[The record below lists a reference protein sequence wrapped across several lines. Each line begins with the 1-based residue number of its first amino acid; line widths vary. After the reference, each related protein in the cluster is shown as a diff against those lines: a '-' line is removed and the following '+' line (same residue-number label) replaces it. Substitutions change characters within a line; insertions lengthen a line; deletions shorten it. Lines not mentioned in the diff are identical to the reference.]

1 MLSIPILEAI
11 QSALTIPVMIGV
23 FCLGWYMYRR
33 ERPSRWIG
41 YRNVITPK
49 PRYRAGALIW
59 SGIFVAI
66 YALLVAIF
74 TGPNLSRAIP
84 SDQREFYR
92 NIFIAIFGLIFAVG
106 IGEIMVGCTLLW
118 RRKRQSPTL

>member
-11 QSALTIPVMIGV
+11 RSVLTIPVMIGV
-23 FCLGWYMYRR
+23 VCLGWYMYRR

-49 PRYRAGALIW
+49 PRYRADALIG

-66 YALLVAIF
+66 YALLMAVF
-74 TGPNLSRAIP
+74 TGPNLSRAVP
-84 SDQREFYR
+84 SDQQEFYR
-92 NIFIAIFGLIFAVG
+92 NIFIAVVGSIFAIG

-118 RRKRQSPTL
+118 RRKRQPPTL